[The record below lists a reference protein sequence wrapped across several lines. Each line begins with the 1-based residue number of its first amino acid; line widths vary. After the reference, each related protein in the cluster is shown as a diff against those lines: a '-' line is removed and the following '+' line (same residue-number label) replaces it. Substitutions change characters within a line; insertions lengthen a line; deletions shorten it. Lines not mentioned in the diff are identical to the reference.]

1 MSGAP
6 GEGGMLHATSS
17 EVGDEDTYS
26 VRRRAG
32 DNIHVA
38 DTTKCVYTSARC
50 EGGDGGDGEVVKVTE
65 GDQSLCPALLTA
77 CSGLSEVT
85 MIFPSTW

>member
-6 GEGGMLHATSS
+6 GEGGMLQATSR

-32 DNIHVA
+32 DNIYVA
-38 DTTKCVYTSARC
+38 DTTTCVPVP
-50 EGGDGGDGEVVKVTE
+50 GVKV
-65 GDQSLCPALLTA
+65 GM
-77 CSGLSEVT
+77 GG
-85 MIFPSTW
+85 MGRW

>member
-6 GEGGMLHATSS
+6 GEGGMLQATSR

-26 VRRRAG
+26 VSRRAG
-32 DNIHVA
+32 DIHSCQYNV
-38 DTTKCVYTSARC
+38 CTSARC
-50 EGGDGGDGEVVKVTE
+50 EGGEGGDGEVVKVTV

-77 CSGLSEVT
+77 CSGLSKVSYS
-85 MIFPSTW
+85 PQALKC